1 MFSVIEFFR
10 EILFLAG
17 YVSTSSSFPEP
28 LPKEEE
34 ARLISLYCN
43 NGDRE
48 AHAKL
53 VEHNLRLVAHISK
66 KYIKTGLELDELIS
80 IGAIGLVKAVS
91 TFKPDKGSLS
101 AYASRCIENEIL
113 MFMRTE
119 RKRSAY
125 EVSIDDPMGQDSDG
139 NEVTLSDRLYSDGDD
154 VQEKA
159 YRQVYRER
167 LEKAAQTALDERERA
182 VIDMRYNL
190 NGEKPLTQLEV
201 AEKLHVSRSYV
212 SRIEK
217 KALKKLGKFFS
228 E

>member
-34 ARLISLYCN
+34 ARLINLYGN

-139 NEVTLSDRLYSDGDD
+139 NEVTLSDRLYSEGDD

-201 AEKLHVSRSYV
+201 AQKLNVSRSYV

-217 KALKKLGKFFS
+217 KALKKLSKFFS

>member
-10 EILFLAG
+10 EILFLVG

-34 ARLISLYCN
+34 ARLINLYCN

-201 AEKLHVSRSYV
+201 AQKLNVSRSYV

-217 KALKKLGKFFS
+217 KALKKLSKFFS

>member
-1 MFSVIEFFR
+1 M
-10 EILFLAG
+10 
-17 YVSTSSSFPEP
+17 
-28 LPKEEE
+28 
-34 ARLISLYCN
+34 
-43 NGDRE
+43 
-48 AHAKL
+48 
-53 VEHNLRLVAHISK
+53 
-66 KYIKTGLELDELIS
+66 
-80 IGAIGLVKAVS
+80 S

-201 AEKLHVSRSYV
+201 AQKLNVSRSYV

-217 KALKKLGKFFS
+217 KALKKLSKFFS

>member
-10 EILFLAG
+10 EILFLVG

-34 ARLISLYCN
+34 ARLINLYCN

-167 LEKAAQTALDERERA
+167 LEKAAQTVLDERERA

-201 AEKLHVSRSYV
+201 AQKLNVSRSYV

-217 KALKKLGKFFS
+217 KALKKLSKFFS

>member
-34 ARLISLYCN
+34 ARLINLYCN

-201 AEKLHVSRSYV
+201 AQKLNVSRSYV

-217 KALKKLGKFFS
+217 KALKKLSKFFS

>member
-10 EILFLAG
+10 EILFLVG

-28 LPKEEE
+28 LPEEE
-34 ARLISLYCN
+34 ARLINLYCN

-201 AEKLHVSRSYV
+201 AQKLNVSRSYV

-217 KALKKLGKFFS
+217 KALKKLSKFFS